1 MPKKRR
7 TTGPLFSKSKDLLKL
22 NLKKGVL
29 RMLNRF
35 GLVIHW
41 IGFIASALFLGI
53 LIFALIAPNGGGVAP
68 IPSAVL
74 TPIPLVITWAIR
86 FILTGHKGLM
96 PWSKAKQPIRSSKS
110 TL

>member
-1 MPKKRR
+1 
-7 TTGPLFSKSKDLLKL
+7 
-22 NLKKGVL
+22 
-29 RMLNRF
+29 MLNRF